1 MGKGKGKAKTAIGQV
16 KVIPKRPPYRCTCN
30 VCGMSWV
37 GGLLYNCGHDDY
49 VEKDI

>member
-1 MGKGKGKAKTAIGQV
+1 MGKGEGKAKTAIGQV
-16 KVIPKRPPYRCTCN
+16 KVVPKRPPYRCTCN

>member
-1 MGKGKGKAKTAIGQV
+1 VGKPKGKAKTAIGQV

-30 VCGMSWV
+30 VCGMSWI

>member
-1 MGKGKGKAKTAIGQV
+1 VGKPKGKAKTAIGQV
-16 KVIPKRPPYRCTCN
+16 KIIPKRPPYRCTCN

>member
-1 MGKGKGKAKTAIGQV
+1 MGKPKGKAKTAIGQV

-30 VCGMSWV
+30 VCGMSWI

>member
-1 MGKGKGKAKTAIGQV
+1 VAKGKGKAKTAIGQV